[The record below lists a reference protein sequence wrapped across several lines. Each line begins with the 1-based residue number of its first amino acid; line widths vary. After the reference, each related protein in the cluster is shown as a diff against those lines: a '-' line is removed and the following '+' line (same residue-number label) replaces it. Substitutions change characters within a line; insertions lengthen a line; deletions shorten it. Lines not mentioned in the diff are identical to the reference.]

1 MLSSFIRT
9 SKFASLVAVL
19 IYTQSYAQI
28 KPTTAAERL
37 KGMQNRTKMEA
48 GSILKDISFR
58 NIGPTVMS
66 GRAIDLEVNP
76 DDPTEFYVA
85 YASGGLWHT
94 TNNGQSF
101 VPIFDTEQVIGIGD
115 IAVNWKAA
123 RRSIWVGTGE
133 ENSSRSSY
141 SGIGVFRSN
150 NNGKTWEYLGLPES
164 QHISKIIIHPA
175 DTNTA
180 WISVIGHLYSSNKER
195 GVYKTIDGGKS
206 WKQTLFIDENT
217 GVIDM
222 DINPINP
229 LELYASA
236 WYRTRSAWN
245 FEESG
250 KSSGIYKSNDGGVNW
265 ELISKEGSGIITG
278 DGLGRIGLAVSSSDP
293 KIVYAVVDNQF
304 GLPDTTAAKQDT
316 VYQLKDFKGL
326 NKKQF
331 EELNDE
337 KLEKFLRTNRMS
349 DKYTA
354 SSVKAMVRDDKV
366 KPTALY
372 DYFYVNDGFQNKSVK
387 GCEVYRSNDAGKTWK
402 LTHDKPINIFSTYG
416 YYFGK
421 IYVSPANPD
430 KLVILGIYAQ
440 LSEDGGKTFKTID
453 KPNVHAD
460 HHALWINPMRD
471 NHMINGNDGGVNISY
486 DNGLNWFKANSPAV
500 AQYYSIALDSAR
512 PYNIYGG
519 LQDNGSWYGP
529 SNHKENI
536 GWVDEGDYAF
546 KRLNGGDGM
555 QAQVDTRTNKIV
567 YSGSQFGYYNRIDLS
582 TRERKLVRPQHE
594 LGELPLRF
602 NWQTP
607 ILLSEHNKDI
617 LYYGS
622 NRFHRSLL
630 KGEQLQTLSQDLTNG
645 ARQGDVPFGTISTIS
660 ESPLRFG
667 LVYTGSDDGNIAV
680 SKDGGNSWTQIG
692 KPVASSK
699 KKSTAKPRS
708 PYSEKLPQGLYVSRV
723 LASAYKE
730 SRVYVTLNGYRN
742 DHFNAY
748 VFRSDDYGT
757 TWQQI
762 GMDLP
767 LEPVN
772 VIREDP
778 RSEKILYIGTDG
790 GVYASIDMGI
800 SFMTLGQ
807 GIPRSVPVHDI
818 AIHKGEN
825 EMVVATHGRSL
836 FIGKLDK
843 VQDAALK
850 P

>member
-9 SKFASLVAVL
+9 RKFASLVAVL

-48 GSILKDISFR
+48 GSIFKDISFR

-85 YASGGLWHT
+85 YASGGLWYT

-115 IAVNWKAA
+115 IAVNWKAPK
-123 RRSIWVGTGE
+123 RSIWVGTGE

-141 SGIGVFRSN
+141 AGIGVFRSN

-164 QHISKIIIHPA
+164 QHISKIIIHPS

-180 WISVIGHLYSSNKER
+180 WVSVIGHLYSSNKER

-229 LELYASA
+229 LEIYASA

-278 DGLGRIGLAVSSSDP
+278 DGLGRIGLAISSSDP
-293 KIVYAVVDNQF
+293 QIVYAVVDNQF
-304 GLPDTTAAKQDT
+304 GLPDTTAGKQDT

-331 EELNDE
+331 EDLNDE

-471 NHMINGNDGGVNISY
+471 NHMINGNDGGVNITY

-692 KPVASSK
+692 KPVERRK
-699 KKSTAKPRS
+699 NKSTAKGKLVNP
-708 PYSEKLPQGLYVSRV
+708 ETLPQGLYVSRV

-762 GMDLP
+762 GMYLP

-850 P
+850 H

>member
-37 KGMQNRTKMEA
+37 KGMQNRSKMEA

-101 VPIFDTEQVIGIGD
+101 IPIFDTEQVIGIGD
-115 IAVNWKAA
+115 IAVNWKAP

-141 SGIGVFRSN
+141 AGIGVFRST

-180 WISVIGHLYSSNKER
+180 WVSVIGHLYSSNKER
-195 GVYKTIDGGKS
+195 GVYKTTDGGKS
-206 WKQTLFIDENT
+206 WKQTLFIDEHT

-222 DINPINP
+222 DINPKNP
-229 LELYASA
+229 LELYSSA

-293 KIVYAVVDNQF
+293 QIVYAVVDNQF
-304 GLPDTTAAKQDT
+304 GLPDTTAGKQDT

-331 EELNDE
+331 DELNDG
-337 KLEKFLRTNRMS
+337 KLEKFLRANRMP

-354 SSVKAMVRDDKV
+354 SSVKAMVRDDRV

-421 IYVSPANPD
+421 IYVSPVNPD

-460 HHALWINPMRD
+460 HHALWINPNRD
-471 NHMINGNDGGVNISY
+471 NHMINGNDGGVNITY

-582 TRERKLVRPQHE
+582 TKERKMVRPQHE

-630 KGEQLQTLSQDLTNG
+630 KGDQLQTLSQDLTNG
-645 ARQGDVPFGTISTIS
+645 PRQGDVPFGTISTIS

-692 KPVASSK
+692 KPVESRK
-699 KKSTAKPRS
+699 NKSTTKERLVNL
-708 PYSEKLPQGLYVSRV
+708 ETLPQDLYVSRV

-730 SRVYVTLNGYRN
+730 NRVYVTLNGYRN

-748 VFRSDDYGT
+748 VFRSDDYGAS
-757 TWQQI
+757 WQQL
-762 GMDLP
+762 GLDLP

-790 GVYASIDMGI
+790 GVYASIDMGV

-825 EMVVATHGRSL
+825 EIVVATHGRSL
-836 FIGKLDK
+836 YIGKLDK
-843 VQDAALK
+843 VQEAALK

>member
-37 KGMQNRTKMEA
+37 KGMQNRSKMEA
-48 GSILKDISFR
+48 GSILKDINFR

-76 DDPTEFYVA
+76 DDPTEFYVS

-101 VPIFDTEQVIGIGD
+101 IPIFDTEQVIVIGD
-115 IAVNWKAA
+115 IAVNWKAP

-141 SGIGVFRSN
+141 AGIGVFRST

-180 WISVIGHLYSSNKER
+180 WVSVIGHLYSSNKER
-195 GVYKTIDGGKS
+195 GVYKTTDGGKS
-206 WKQTLFIDENT
+206 WKQTLFIDEHT

-222 DINPINP
+222 DINPKNP
-229 LELYASA
+229 LELYSSA

-278 DGLGRIGLAVSSSDP
+278 DGLGRIGLAVSSSEP
-293 KIVYAVVDNQF
+293 QILYAVVDNQF
-304 GLPDTTAAKQDT
+304 GLPDTSAGKQDT

-331 EELNDE
+331 DELNDG
-337 KLEKFLRTNRMS
+337 KLEKFLRANRMP

-354 SSVKAMVRDDKV
+354 SSVKAMVRDDRV

-421 IYVSPANPD
+421 IYVSPVNPD

-440 LSEDGGKTFKTID
+440 VSEDGGKTFKTID

-460 HHALWINPMRD
+460 HHALWINPNRD
-471 NHMINGNDGGVNISY
+471 NHMINGNDGGVNITY

-582 TRERKLVRPQHE
+582 TKERKMVRPQHE

-630 KGEQLQTLSQDLTNG
+630 KGDQLQTLSQDLTNG
-645 ARQGDVPFGTISTIS
+645 PLQGDVPFGTISTIS

-692 KPVASSK
+692 KPVESRK
-699 KKSTAKPRS
+699 NKSTTKERLVNL
-708 PYSEKLPQGLYVSRV
+708 ETLPQGLYVSRV

-730 SRVYVTLNGYRN
+730 NRVYVTLNGYRN

-748 VFRSDDYGT
+748 VFRSDDYGAS
-757 TWQQI
+757 WQQL
-762 GMDLP
+762 GLDLP

-790 GVYASIDMGI
+790 GVYASIDMGV

-825 EMVVATHGRSL
+825 EIVVATHGRSL
-836 FIGKLDK
+836 YIGKLDK
-843 VQDAALK
+843 VQEATLK